1 MADPGTN
8 REAGIVGERS
18 QKVRDRRLYSENL
31 EMWLSG
37 TSKVPSS
44 LPENQRAGICHDRV
58 KL

>member
-8 REAGIVGERS
+8 REARIVGERS

-37 TSKVPSS
+37 MSKVPSS
-44 LPENQRAGICHDRV
+44 LPENQRAGIGHDRV
-58 KL
+58 KH